1 MIERSKLIFLTT
13 YYVSVY
19 YLLLWFNNYDERERE
34 KESERESKKGT
45 CTEPFVAGETR
56 NVTVMN
62 THQAGIEFLGESIL
76 RGLLGLEKNV

>member
-19 YLLLWFNNYDERERE
+19 YLLLWFNNYDERER
-34 KESERESKKGT
+34 KRERESKKGT

>member
-1 MIERSKLIFLTT
+1 MIERSKLIYLTT

-19 YLLLWFNNYDERERE
+19 YLLLWFNNYDERER
-34 KESERESKKGT
+34 ERESKKGT

>member
-1 MIERSKLIFLTT
+1 MNDRAIKINISYNLLCE
-13 YYVSVY
+13 SVY
-19 YLLLWFNNYDERERE
+19 TIYYCGSIIMMRER
-34 KESERESKKGT
+34 ERESKKGT